1 MLKCSETVTVRF
13 HGACLV
19 ATLYLIYAV
28 DNNESCHFILHV
40 CLHIFNTQP
49 TSHTLTHNKM
59 QPPTSTET
67 RQASQDYTSATRWPV
82 RRMATIFN
90 ICPQGECMVVE
101 RFGKL
106 HKIHEPGFFF
116 TVPLMD
122 RIRFRVDMRE
132 RTLRYPPQLAIT
144 KDNVSV
150 HISAVVFLQFIDVE
164 KACYGALNPLVAIME
179 LAKSAMRSVV
189 GEMEL
194 DQLFNSRHLINSQV
208 CDVLSEPA
216 DAWGVQFTRHEVLDV
231 RTDDVISS
239 AMDRQ
244 AAAERLRRERVL
256 RAEGEREQMRLQ
268 SEGVRIRLE
277 NESEGNRIRV
287 ENEAKAHAESVRLTA
302 EADAAALDAVAASL
316 AKNYGQEAAQIA
328 VARDYIKMYSLM
340 GSKNNTIMMG
350 EEAQGMNAFMAKAGV
365 ALGVAQQSLGG
376 RFGRTGME

>member
-1 MLKCSETVTVRF
+1 MS
-13 HGACLV
+13 
-19 ATLYLIYAV
+19 
-28 DNNESCHFILHV
+28 S
-40 CLHIFNTQP
+40 P
-49 TSHTLTHNKM
+49 TTA
-59 QPPTSTET
+59 E
-67 RQASQDYTSATRWPV
+67 SQDYTTATKWPI
-82 RRMATIFN
+82 RRTATIFN

-106 HKIHEPGFFF
+106 RKIHDSGFFF
-116 TVPLMD
+116 TVPFAD

-150 HISAVVFLQFIDVE
+150 HISAVVFLQFVDVE
-164 KACYGALNPLVAIME
+164 KACYSALNPLVAIME

-194 DQLFNSRHLINSQV
+194 DQLFNSRHLINNQV
-208 CDVLSEPA
+208 CSILLEPA
-216 DAWGVQFTRHEVLDV
+216 ENWGVQFTRHEVLDV
-231 RTDDVISS
+231 RTDSVISS

-256 RAEGEREQMRLQ
+256 KAEGEREQMRLQ

-287 ENEAKAHAESVRLTA
+287 ENEAKALAESVRLTS

-316 AKNYGQEAAQIA
+316 AKNFGQEAAQIA
-328 VARDYIKMYSLM
+328 VARDYIKMYEVM
-340 GSKNNTIMMG
+340 GSKNNTIMVG
-350 EEAQGMNAFMAKAGV
+350 EEAQGVNSLMTKAGI
-365 ALGVAQQSLGG
+365 ALGVAQQAMGG
-376 RFGRTGME
+376 RLG